1 MSVFLFKNRKRIRIY
16 DMEGEEE
23 EEEDTLDSSGFSAS
37 MDVNSSQISQLHKLP
52 FFLLVCIIYCD
63 MCVISIQ

>member
-1 MSVFLFKNRKRIRIY
+1 MFLFKNRKRIRIY

-37 MDVNSSQISQLHKLP
+37 MDVNSSQIRWGADHNLCMSYA
-52 FFLLVCIIYCD
+52 VIY
-63 MCVISIQ
+63 V

>member
-1 MSVFLFKNRKRIRIY
+1 MAQVSVFLFKNRKRIRIY

-37 MDVNSSQISQLHKLP
+37 MDVNSSQIG
-52 FFLLVCIIYCD
+52 
-63 MCVISIQ
+63 